1 MMRKFP
7 LFEAACLAA
16 MVAAPV
22 ALGLV
27 LSTGSS
33 AMAAE
38 KEKKPAVA
46 VACTAPCIDGNEIEA
61 GAVGA
66 ADIAT
71 GAVGADAIGT
81 GAVGADEISDGAI
94 GVGKLGFDPATQDE
108 LESHVTLGNL
118 TCGEGQAVKMV
129 SGEWTC
135 ADDDSVDY
143 NTLMNA
149 IDSLAHLYAG
159 GYGGYVFV
167 TSGTY
172 TGDLVSEAMSIDAS
186 FTGTGVEAA
195 DFICQRHAEDG
206 GMPGFYKAWIAG
218 SADDS
223 GPRDRFYKVKSD
235 YILPPGES
243 SAALEKV
250 GDSYED
256 VVKCQ
261 IFSPWNCLDH
271 AINVDEFGFDVSA
284 PYDVW
289 SNVSYVLPYPF
300 STYHCSNWSDNASSV
315 DGHGG
320 WASDRDRDWTTN
332 GELPCDSLGRLYCF
346 GQ

>member
-1 MMRKFP
+1 MMRKFS
-7 LFEAACLAA
+7 LLEAVCLSA

-27 LSTGSS
+27 LSTGSP
-33 AMAAE
+33 ATAAE

-46 VACTAPCIDGNEIEA
+46 VECTAPCIDSDEIEA

-66 ADIAT
+66 ADLAT
-71 GAVGADAIGT
+71 DAVGADEIAT

-94 GVGKLGFDPATQDE
+94 GLGELSFDPATQDE
-108 LESHVTLGNL
+108 LDARFTLGDL

-135 ADDDSVDY
+135 ADDHSMDHD
-143 NTLMNA
+143 TPMRA

-167 TSGTY
+167 TSATY

-186 FTGTGVEAA
+186 FTGTGIEAA
-195 DFICQRHAEDG
+195 NFICQSHAEDG

-218 SADDS
+218 SAEDN
-223 GPRDRFYKVKSD
+223 GPRDRFNKLKSD
-235 YILPPGES
+235 YILAPGES
-243 SAALEKV
+243 SEALKKV
-250 GDSYED
+250 ADRYTD
-256 VVKCQ
+256 VVICQ
-261 IFSPWNCLDH
+261 VSLPFNCLDH
-271 AINVDEFGFDVSA
+271 AINVDEFGLGVSA
-284 PYDVW
+284 AFDVW
-289 SNVSYVLPYPF
+289 SNVSFNLPDP
-300 STYHCSNWSDNASSV
+300 SSAHHCNDWSDSTPSV
-315 DGHGG
+315 YGEVG
-320 WASDRDRDWTTN
+320 WASDRDHDWTVADDI
-332 GELPCDSLGRLYCF
+332 PCDSLGRLYCF

>member
-129 SGEWTC
+129 SLR
-135 ADDDSVDY
+135 D
-143 NTLMNA
+143 
-149 IDSLAHLYAG
+149 IRHLHRG
-159 GYGGYVFV
+159 
-167 TSGTY
+167 
-172 TGDLVSEAMSIDAS
+172 
-186 FTGTGVEAA
+186 
-195 DFICQRHAEDG
+195 
-206 GMPGFYKAWIAG
+206 
-218 SADDS
+218 
-223 GPRDRFYKVKSD
+223 
-235 YILPPGES
+235 PGERS
-243 SAALEKV
+243 
-250 GDSYED
+250 
-256 VVKCQ
+256 
-261 IFSPWNCLDH
+261 
-271 AINVDEFGFDVSA
+271 DEYRSLFHGFRHS
-284 PYDVW
+284 
-289 SNVSYVLPYPF
+289 
-300 STYHCSNWSDNASSV
+300 
-315 DGHGG
+315 G
-320 WASDRDRDWTTN
+320 
-332 GELPCDSLGRLYCF
+332 GRLHLSETRRGRGNAGILQGLDR
-346 GQ
+346 GQRG